1 MSNLSLRN
9 AMKLGRFSEC
19 EIIAGDKG
27 LNRIIENITIME
39 VPEVVQWLKGKEL
52 ILTSLFAI
60 KDDSDAQN
68 LLVRNLHNSG
78 ATAIAIKPSQF
89 IESIPKGIIDSANK
103 LGFPVIKI
111 PDDVKYLD
119 ILSPVMNHIF
129 NEKVVLQE
137 DLEQATQVL
146 HEISMNS
153 QGVEGF
159 VENVGYLTKNMI
171 TVESE
176 FSYIQVPSPEGM
188 ISPLGEGQIYE
199 LSVIQ
204 RPIQY
209 NRKYNGENIACIV
222 SPIIVDGQYY
232 GNITSWG
239 VNNDHLSIDLAILE
253 KASSLLSL
261 EFLQLKVK
269 YDIEQ
274 QYKSD
279 FMRELLFSENIKERN
294 VIEWGE
300 KYRITK
306 DTEYV
311 CLLFSVRDRNSEVK
325 NFVELKDYQINTVLQ
340 DLKADML
347 VGHIRNGICIIFP
360 VQEGSENL
368 EKFYEEIYNALSK
381 YVGSTVIL
389 SLGIGRVGRGPAG
402 IQKSFLQA
410 EQALHLSE
418 TMNHSHKIIY
428 YNDLGAYRLINQ
440 LNGNRELL
448 DFYEETIGVL
458 VKQDFHNQLLT
469 TLQTYFYYD
478 EILKLTANSLYIHVN
493 TLKYRINKIES
504 ITGCDLKTSEGKMN
518 LFLGLKIHNI
528 RNLGEI

>member
-1 MSNLSLRN
+1 MSLSLRN
-9 AMKLGRFSEC
+9 AMKLGKFCEC
-19 EIIAGDKG
+19 EIVAGEKG

-68 LLVRNLHNSG
+68 LLVRNLHNAG
-78 ATAIAIKPSQF
+78 ATALAIKPSQF
-89 IESIPKGIIDSANK
+89 IKSIPDGILDSANK
-103 LGFPVIKI
+103 LGFPIIKI

-129 NEKVVLQE
+129 NDKVVLQE

-146 HEISMNS
+146 HEISMNA
-153 QGVEGF
+153 QGVDGF

-171 TVESE
+171 TIESE
-176 FSYIQVPSPEGM
+176 FSYILVPSPEGY
-188 ISPLGEGQIYE
+188 ISPLRKEQVYE

-209 NRKYNGENIACIV
+209 ERKYEDEIVSCIV
-222 SPIIVDGQYY
+222 APIIVDGQYY

-261 EFLQLKVK
+261 EFLRLKVK

-279 FMRELLFSENIKERN
+279 FMRELLFSETIKEKN
-294 VIEWGE
+294 LIEWGD
-300 KYRITK
+300 KYLITK
-306 DTEYV
+306 DTGYV
-311 CLLFSVRDRNSEVK
+311 CLLFSVRDSHSEAK
-325 NFVELKDYQINTVLQ
+325 NYVELKDYQINSVLQ
-340 DLKADML
+340 DLKDDML

-360 VQEGSENL
+360 VQEESGNMEELYS
-368 EKFYEEIYNALSK
+368 EIYNALSK
-381 YVGSTVIL
+381 YVGSSVKL
-389 SLGIGRVGRGPAG
+389 SLGIGRIGKGPEG

-418 TMNHSHKIIY
+418 TVKNSQQIVY

-448 DFYEETIGVL
+448 DFYDETIGKI
-458 VKQDFHNQLLT
+458 VKQDINNQLLT
-469 TLQTYFYYD
+469 TLQTYFFHD
-478 EILKLTANSLYIHVN
+478 EILKITASSLYIHVN
-493 TLKYRINKIES
+493 TLKYRINKIET

-518 LFLGLKIHNI
+518 LYLGLKIHNI
-528 RNLGEI
+528 LNLGEI